1 MVDIDPLTELTI
13 KLSRQ
18 TLTAKDKYAA
28 ICRCVLQC
36 VPKTNRVSLWKFDDS
51 RSAIH
56 CLMLLDECGKPEQAE
71 IVLTQT
77 QYPDYFSAIIQ
88 RETVSAS
95 DARSH
100 PDTRCFA
107 KDYFPNND
115 IHSMLDF
122 IFHQDFRPV
131 GIICCES
138 VGKQVEWDSKDES
151 MLRRTASIVS
161 MFFDDK

>member
-18 TLTAKDKYAA
+18 TLTAKSKYTA

-36 VPKTNRVSLWKFDDS
+36 IPKTNRVSLWKFDDA
-51 RSAIH
+51 RSSIH
-56 CLMLLDECGKPEQAE
+56 CLMLLTDEGKPEE
-71 IVLTQT
+71 PDIVLTQL

-88 RETVSAS
+88 RETVTAS
-95 DARSH
+95 DARNH

-107 KDYFPNND
+107 KDYFRNND
-115 IHSMLDF
+115 IFSMLDF
-122 IFHQDFRPV
+122 IFHHDFRPV

-138 VGKQVEWDSKDES
+138 VGEQVEWDNMDES

-161 MFFDDK
+161 MFFDER

>member
-28 ICRCVLQC
+28 ICRCVFQC

-56 CLMLLDECGKPEQAE
+56 CLMLLDECGKPEQPE

-95 DARSH
+95 DARNH